1 MQSSRFFKKF
11 KMSELNIQSLKA
23 FVEQKLEGTDCFLV
37 KTEILKKG
45 DVVVEIDSDTRV
57 DIDFVASL
65 SRDIE
70 AEFAPEIDD
79 YNLEVG
85 SVGLTSPL
93 TLPRQYRKNVGN
105 DVEVLTKD
113 GRKLHGMLRSA
124 DEDGFTLAVEEKVKK
139 EGEKK
144 PVKEI
149 VEYPFAYGDVKS
161 VTYELKF

>member
-1 MQSSRFFKKF
+1 MA
-11 KMSELNIQSLKA
+11 ELNLQNLNE
-23 FVEQKLEGTDCFLV
+23 FVEKQLENTDCFLV
-37 KTEILKKG
+37 KSTIVNK
-45 DVVVEIDSDTRV
+45 DITVEIDSDTRV
-57 DIDFVASL
+57 DIDFVARL
-65 SRDIE
+65 NQEIE
-70 AEFAPEIDD
+70 AEFSPEIDD

-124 DEDGFTLAVEEKVKK
+124 DEEGFVLAAEEKVKK
-139 EGEKK
+139 EGEKR

-149 VEYPFAYGDVKS
+149 VETRFAYPEVKS
-161 VTYELKF
+161 VTYEIKF